1 MLLALLC
8 LCGICQA
15 QIGVK
20 PVARRGVA
28 DLRKV
33 DVDAQKT
40 ALTGEWKWY
49 WHQLLKPGQTAPSFE
64 YIQFP
69 KLWSASQWK
78 GKPVPSQG
86 YATYALTI
94 LLPPHSER
102 MGLELPAQYTS
113 YQLFVNGEEITED
126 GQPGT
131 TRSTTTPYW
140 STQLVLLPEADTLQV
155 LLQIANF
162 EHYKGGPNLPPRIG
176 NLNRLRGERYTALAL
191 DILLT
196 GCLLM
201 SGLFFLG
208 LFSFNRYDRSMLYFG
223 LFCLLY
229 NYRIIGADTYALHVL
244 FTNIPWAITSRL
256 EYGSLYLAIATFALY
271 TKALYPKDIHP
282 WIIRLVWGLC
292 FAFTATLAFSPLFFT
307 RFMAYFMWLSVGCIG
322 YVAYIYWLAARR
334 RRPGATYSLL
344 STGVLMIVFSLVLG
358 DYLTL
363 IEAPR
368 LLLTTGYMTFFFFQ
382 SLVLSYRFGFIIN
395 EARHTEKQFLA
406 NMSHEIRTPLNAIL
420 GFSTMLETTPLN
432 TEQQEAVGF
441 IRSAGRNLLTIVN
454 DILDISKIEAGMLSL
469 ESIPFSLTALVDS
482 LRTMMSPIAAEK
494 ELQLIVETDP
504 DLPAVVQGDP
514 TRLTQVLLNLLSN
527 AIKFT
532 KKGSVT
538 VRILLNSETE
548 ENVRVRMMVQDTG
561 IGMDSDALPYIFE
574 RFRQASD
581 FTTRYYGGTGLGLN
595 IVRSLVEMQGG
606 WINVTSKLGEGSC
619 FTLEIPYQ
627 KTDDQQASVSNWAES
642 APEADNQPLSILI
655 AEDNLMNQKLALQ
668 VLKRL
673 GHVGTVAE
681 NGQQAIDILR
691 KQSFDLVL
699 MDIQMPVMD
708 GYTTTQHIRQ
718 TLRSKV
724 PIIAMTAHALAS
736 ERERCLQAG
745 MNDFMPKPFQ
755 INELQRVIRKYA
767 PSPMLAVPTA
777 IPAPPAPIVTMQST
791 DFSFDQLVHILDDDL
806 TFAFELLDLYLVQT
820 PGELD
825 QIRQALQQQD
835 TKTIKGILH
844 AQKGPIQTLG
854 LTRVVEQNLRL
865 ETLLLAGSDV
875 SAVHTLV
882 EEYVAMLDAELVVI
896 DTSLQAKRAHAAN
909 E

>member
-1 MLLALLC
+1 ME
-8 LCGICQA
+8 
-15 QIGVK
+15 

-28 DLRKV
+28 DLRNVNV
-33 DVDAQKT
+33 DRVKT
-40 ALTGEWKWY
+40 SLNGEWKWY
-49 WHQLLKPGQTAPSFE
+49 WHQLKKPGQPETSFE
-64 YIQFP
+64 YSQFP

-86 YATYALTI
+86 FATYALTI
-94 LLPPHSER
+94 FLPPNSER

-113 YQLFVNGEEITED
+113 YQLFVNGEAITED

-131 TRSTTTPYW
+131 TPATTTPYW
-140 STQLVLLPEADTLQV
+140 STQLVLLPKADTLQM

-162 EHYKGGPNLPPRIG
+162 DHYKGGPNLAPRIG
-176 NLNRLRGERYTALAL
+176 NINRLRGERYTALAL

-223 LFCLLY
+223 FFCLLY

-244 FTNIPWAITSRL
+244 FTNIPWAITTRL

-271 TKALYPKDIHP
+271 TKALYPKDVHR
-282 WIIRLVWGLC
+282 WIIRSVVGLC
-292 FAFTATLAFSPLFFT
+292 FTFTATLAFSPLFFT
-307 RFMAYFMWLSVGCIG
+307 RFMSQFMWLSVGCII

-344 STGVLMIVFSLVLG
+344 STGVLMVVFSLVLG

-368 LLLTTGYMTFFFFQ
+368 LLLTTGYMMFFFFQ

-432 TEQQEAVGF
+432 GEQQEAVGF

-482 LRTMMSPIAAEK
+482 LRTMMNPIAAEK
-494 ELQLIVETDP
+494 DLQLIVDTDP
-504 DLPAVVQGDP
+504 ALPAVVQGDP

-538 VRILLNSETE
+538 VQLVLSSETDDK
-548 ENVRVRMMVQDTG
+548 VRVRMTVQDTG

-606 WINVTSKLGEGSC
+606 WINVTSKVGEGSC

-627 KTDDQQASVSNWAES
+627 KTDDQQASLSNWAED
-642 APEADNQPLSILI
+642 APAADAQSLSILI

-691 KQSFDLVL
+691 SQAFDLVL

-718 TLRSKV
+718 DLRSKV

-767 PSPMLAVPTA
+767 PSLASAAP
-777 IPAPPAPIVTMQST
+777 IPAPVATVPMISTQST
-791 DFSFDQLVHILDDDL
+791 NFSFDQLVQTLDGDL
-806 TFAFELLDLYLVQT
+806 PFAFELLDLYLMQT
-820 PGELD
+820 PDELE
-825 QIRQALQQQD
+825 QVRQALARHD
-835 TKTIKGILH
+835 AVAIKRILH

-854 LTRVVEQNLRL
+854 LTMVVEQNLAL
-865 ETLLLAGSDV
+865 ETLLAGSDLTV
-875 SAVHTLV
+875 VRPLV
-882 EEYVAMLDAELVVI
+882 EGYVVTLEAELTVI
-896 DTSLQAKRAHAAN
+896 EASVQEKRTHVPN